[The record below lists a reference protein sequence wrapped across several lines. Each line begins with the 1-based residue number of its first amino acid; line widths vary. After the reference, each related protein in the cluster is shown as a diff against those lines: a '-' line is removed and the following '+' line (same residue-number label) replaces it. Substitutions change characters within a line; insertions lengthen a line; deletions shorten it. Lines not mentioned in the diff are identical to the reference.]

1 MDEISVIR
9 AAEKLAD
16 LLMLES
22 IERDSLWKA
31 ERENKLCSDPKCV
44 LCTDIRKQV
53 GGGK

>member
-22 IERDSLWKA
+22 IERESLWLG
-31 ERENKLCSDPKCV
+31 EREKNLCSDPKCGF
-44 LCTDIRKQV
+44 CNDFRKQV